1 MNRHK
6 ILIFFNVLFS
16 VSFALAIT
24 LSFRPNALAK
34 SMINDLNNSQT
45 EHLVYLPFIYYSEVY
60 MESVGNLD
68 PSFGSDGKVVTNF
81 SKSYDGANA
90 IALQPDGKILAV
102 GFFSGTDRDFAL
114 TRYNTDGSLDTGFGA
129 NGQVI
134 TNYIYN
140 PNNGEDVA
148 YAVALQPDGHII
160 VAGDTLNCET
170 SYDFGLSRY
179 NPDGTLD
186 TSFDGDGLVTTDLDG
201 DADYARSS
209 YHPIG
214 WKNSCGWLLHGQDT
228 HQMERITIL
237 HSFAITQMAAW
248 MKVSITMGK

>member
-1 MNRHK
+1 
-6 ILIFFNVLFS
+6 
-16 VSFALAIT
+16 
-24 LSFRPNALAK
+24 
-34 SMINDLNNSQT
+34 
-45 EHLVYLPFIYYSEVY
+45 
-60 MESVGNLD
+60 MESVGNLYS
-68 PSFGSDGKVVTNF
+68 SFGSDGKVVTNF

-90 IALQPDGKILAV
+90 IALTLRKDISCRI
-102 GFFSGTDRDFAL
+102 FSGTDRDFAL
-114 TRYNTDGSLDTGFGA
+114 TRYNTDGSLDTGFGE

-134 TNYIYN
+134 TNYIYS

-214 WKNSCGWLLHGQDT
+214 WEKLLWLVIHLQDT
-228 HQMERITIL
+228 HQMNELTIL

-248 MKVSITMGK
+248 MIVSITMGK